1 MCLQLRHWSL
11 LVMSRFESE
20 KRAHKVQKTIS
31 NFTFIMKKLYIL
43 LKLFLFQDDSSSVKR
58 FKPSPVSLSGDDNS
72 NGSTS
77 SLKIR
82 LSRCSPGRGQ
92 EARSQPRGRTRG
104 QSKEGSSDSEA
115 VTKEEKVDGVSVKMC
130 EVRVSPLERVKL
142 ETSEGDQKPEIGPE
156 PQLSLDMSA
165 AEVIAEC
172 ERVGPP
178 LGGRGHISSSVMAD
192 KHKAPMPKRRAEL
205 PKLSRE
211 QLLPAT
217 PSVHVKSKHEAF
229 SPQLLE
235 WCLQRPITVIRGLA
249 QVTPA
254 SDWLMTDNTNL

>member
-1 MCLQLRHWSL
+1 M
-11 LVMSRFESE
+11 
-20 KRAHKVQKTIS
+20 
-31 NFTFIMKKLYIL
+31 
-43 LKLFLFQDDSSSVKR
+43 KR

-82 LSRCSPGRGQ
+82 LSRCSPGRGG
-92 EARSQPRGRTRG
+92 ETRTAVNSVKGRTRG
-104 QSKEGSSDSEA
+104 QSKEASSDSEA
-115 VTKEEKVDGVSVKMC
+115 KEEKEVSVKMC
-130 EVRVSPLERVKL
+130 EVRVSPINRVKL
-142 ETSEGDQKPEIGPE
+142 ETGEAVSDDQKPDIGPE
-156 PQLSLDMSA
+156 PQLSLEMTA

-178 LGGRGHISSSVMAD
+178 LGGRGHISTSVMED
-192 KHKAPMPKRRAEL
+192 KHRPPMPKRRAEL

-211 QLLPAT
+211 QLLPPT

-235 WCLQRPITVIRGLA
+235 WCLQRPITVIRGMA
-249 QVTPA
+249 QVIPA
-254 SDWLMTDNTNL
+254 SHWLLADNNRL

>member
-1 MCLQLRHWSL
+1 M
-11 LVMSRFESE
+11 
-20 KRAHKVQKTIS
+20 
-31 NFTFIMKKLYIL
+31 
-43 LKLFLFQDDSSSVKR
+43 KR

-82 LSRCSPGRGQ
+82 LSRCSPGRVQ
-92 EARSQPRGRTRG
+92 ETRTVVKGRTRG
-104 QSKEGSSDSEA
+104 QSKEASSDSEA
-115 VTKEEKVDGVSVKMC
+115 KEEKVDGVSVKMC
-130 EVRVSPLERVKL
+130 EVRVSPLDRVKL
-142 ETSEGDQKPEIGPE
+142 ETSEAEASDEKPDLGLE
-156 PQLSLDMSA
+156 PQISVDMTA

-178 LGGRGHISSSVMAD
+178 LGGRGHISTSVMEN
-192 KHKAPMPKRRAEL
+192 KHRPPLPKRRAEL

-211 QLLPAT
+211 QLLPPT

-235 WCLQRPITVIRGLA
+235 WCLQRPITVIRGMA
-249 QVTPA
+249 QVIPA
-254 SDWLMTDNTNL
+254 SDWLLTDNNRL

>member
-1 MCLQLRHWSL
+1 M
-11 LVMSRFESE
+11 
-20 KRAHKVQKTIS
+20 
-31 NFTFIMKKLYIL
+31 
-43 LKLFLFQDDSSSVKR
+43 KR

-82 LSRCSPGRGQ
+82 LSRYSPSQ
-92 EARSQPRGRTRG
+92 EPRTAVRGRTRG
-104 QSKEGSSDSEA
+104 QSKEGASDTEA
-115 VTKEEKVDGVSVKMC
+115 KEEKEVSVKMC

-142 ETSEGDQKPEIGPE
+142 ETEEKVDLGQE
-156 PQLSLDMSA
+156 PDITPDMTA

-178 LGGRGHISSSVMAD
+178 LGGRGHISTSVMAD
-192 KHKAPMPKRRAEL
+192 KHRAPMPKRRAEL
-205 PKLSRE
+205 PKLARD
-211 QLLPAT
+211 QLLPPT

-235 WCLQRPITVIRGLA
+235 WCLQRPITVIRGIA

-254 SDWLMTDNTNL
+254 SDWLLTNNNVL

>member
-1 MCLQLRHWSL
+1 M
-11 LVMSRFESE
+11 
-20 KRAHKVQKTIS
+20 
-31 NFTFIMKKLYIL
+31 
-43 LKLFLFQDDSSSVKR
+43 KR

-82 LSRCSPGRGQ
+82 LSRCSPGRVQ
-92 EARSQPRGRTRG
+92 ETRTVKGRTRG
-104 QSKEGSSDSEA
+104 QSKEASSDSEA
-115 VTKEEKVDGVSVKMC
+115 KEEKVDGVSVKMC
-130 EVRVSPLERVKL
+130 EVRVSPLDRVKL
-142 ETSEGDQKPEIGPE
+142 ETSEAEASDEKPELGLE
-156 PQLSLDMSA
+156 PQINVEMTA

-178 LGGRGHISSSVMAD
+178 LGGRGHISTSVMEN
-192 KHKAPMPKRRAEL
+192 KHRPPLPKRRAEL

-211 QLLPAT
+211 QLLPPT

-235 WCLQRPITVIRGLA
+235 WCLQRPITVIRGMA
-249 QVTPA
+249 QVIPA
-254 SDWLMTDNTNL
+254 SDWLLTDNNRL

>member
-1 MCLQLRHWSL
+1 M
-11 LVMSRFESE
+11 
-20 KRAHKVQKTIS
+20 
-31 NFTFIMKKLYIL
+31 
-43 LKLFLFQDDSSSVKR
+43 
-58 FKPSPVSLSGDDNS
+58 SGDDNS

-92 EARSQPRGRTRG
+92 EPRIQARGRTRG

-142 ETSEGDQKPEIGPE
+142 ETSEGEAGDQKPELGPE

-249 QVTPA
+249 QVIPA
-254 SDWLMTDNTNL
+254 SDWLLTDNNNL